1 MANTDHIT
9 KEWFNGNVRQT
20 EDGKASVL
28 DLIRNAI
35 VGRGERMVWQRLKEQ
50 NPELEELVG
59 SVTFRDA
66 TGRTLSSQATP
77 VVDLEG
83 WLQILPLLPGAAGK
97 KYRQVTADIMVRI
110 WRGDADLG
118 VSIMLRDTNK
128 KRSAR
133 AEARLR
139 VAGFN
144 KRVTEAAMK
153 NNERP
158 DFVHNARYVGYYR
171 IPTGKVRHQMGIQRK
186 DTPLDFM
193 GSGEL
198 AIHETIQHIALKGVE
213 AKGGTLQDF
222 VSKTA
227 RYLSLG
233 VESITGSPPVPP
245 RATEAGYMDL
255 KEARVIRA
263 SDLAGQGTL
272 F

>member
-9 KEWFNGNVRQT
+9 KEWFDGNVRQT

-35 VGRGERMVWQRLKEQ
+35 VGRGERQVWQRLKEQ
-50 NPELEELVG
+50 NPELEELVS
-59 SVTFRDA
+59 SVRFSDA
-66 TGRTLSSQATP
+66 CGHLQKTPTP
-77 VVDLEG
+77 VADLEG
-83 WLQILPLLPGAAGK
+83 WLQILALLPGTAGK
-97 KYRQVTADIMVRI
+97 KYRQTTAEIMVRI

-118 VSIMLRDTNK
+118 LAIMLRDTNK
-128 KRSAR
+128 VRSAR

-144 KRVTEAAMK
+144 KRVTEAAME

-158 DFVHNARYVGYYR
+158 DFVHNARYVGFYLMS
-171 IPTGKVRHQMGIQRK
+171 TGKVRHQMGIQRK
-186 DTPLDFM
+186 DTPLDYM

-213 AKGGTLQDF
+213 AKGGTLQDY

-245 RATEAGYMDL
+245 RATEVGYMDL
-255 KEARVIRA
+255 KDARAIQA